1 MEDNRPVTETISSFL
16 KLMNDI
22 EKQFNAAAS
31 EVQKYDLL
39 EQDLLHKLEL
49 QQLNAV
55 QLMQL
60 IKNLKQ
66 CRTERRHYKDRIETL
81 APIREFAMNPLN
93 KKTIHN
99 MQEMLGSVRAKERT
113 LTNRRYIPRVL
124 SKESYEE

>member
-66 CRTERRHYKDRIETL
+66 CRTERRYYKDRIETL

-93 KKTIHN
+93 KKNDTQYAGN
-99 MQEMLGSVRAKERT
+99 ARFC
-113 LTNRRYIPRVL
+113 
-124 SKESYEE
+124 